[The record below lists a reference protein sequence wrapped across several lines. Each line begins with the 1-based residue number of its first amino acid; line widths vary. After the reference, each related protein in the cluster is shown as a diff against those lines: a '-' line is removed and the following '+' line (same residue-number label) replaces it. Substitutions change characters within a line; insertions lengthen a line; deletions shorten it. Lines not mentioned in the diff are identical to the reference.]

1 MVLFITEFMQLSWN
15 DISTL
20 VLKKKSILS
29 FKDHIRPLHCTVLLK
44 LP

>member
-20 VLKKKSILS
+20 VLKKKKYLV
-29 FKDHIRPLHCTVLLK
+29 FQGPH
-44 LP
+44 